1 MSDTL
6 IEKYAAVH
14 ALLDEIA
21 DATSDSCTELEV
33 AELAITHEHAVRKMG
48 SIGLQRILD
57 VSDREAFRAVQASK
71 LDEFVAQRLRIPNP
85 RKRLRQVTQL
95 TEMHAMTG
103 DKLPAKCPETAD
115 AMADGDLSHE
125 HVDAV
130 LDVMAK
136 VPSATPPEMRDLAEE
151 QLAEIARHHSPR
163 EITRAGARIL
173 LHLDPDGDLPDE
185 RDRARNRSLSL
196 GAQDTLGMSKLM
208 GTLDPTTRALFE
220 VLLAAWA
227 KPGMNNPDDDASPKG
242 GADDDG
248 IDQDAL
254 RDAAS
259 RDCRTQAQRN
269 HDALN
274 ALLRAAADGGL
285 YGASHRG
292 LPPHIVV
299 SITEGQLRERAGIGH
314 TTTGTD
320 LPMSEIVR
328 LAAQAQ
334 MYLAV
339 FDDHTGE
346 PLYFGRA
353 KRLAS
358 ESQRFVTFAEYGGCS
373 KPGCPRPFSHTEAH
387 HAEQDWAQGG
397 STDITDL
404 APACGPHNR
413 AVHDGPGGWQTVK
426 ITDGPDRGKYGWVAN
441 GTTDPPR
448 TNHLHRPDRIL
459 DDTAPPD
466 PDWSD
471 IEHRLELVLAEHHS
485 GPRLLEPSEPWII
498 RVIDYRSPIITTS

>member
-1 MSDTL
+1 MSDSL
-6 IEKYAAVH
+6 VEDYAQLH
-14 ALLDEIA
+14 ALLDRIA
-21 DATSDSCTELEV
+21 ERPSDACSEAEV

-57 VSDREAFRAVQASK
+57 VSDREAYRAVQCAK
-71 LDEFVAQRLRIPNP
+71 LYEFVGQRLRIANP
-85 RKRLRQVTQL
+85 RKRLRQVAEL

-103 DKLPAKCPETAD
+103 EKLPAKCPETAD

-130 LDVMAK
+130 LDVLAK
-136 VPSATPPEMRDLAEE
+136 VPAATPPEVRDLAEE
-151 QLAEIARHHSPR
+151 QLAEIARHHSPK
-163 EITRAGARIL
+163 EILRAGARIL
-173 LHLDPDGDLPDE
+173 QHLDPDGDLPDE
-185 RDRARNRSLSL
+185 RDRARNRGVSL

-227 KPGMNNPDDDASPKG
+227 KPGMNNPDDEESPRG
-242 GADDDG
+242 GADDEGTDPE
-248 IDQDAL
+248 QL
-254 RDAAS
+254 RAS
-259 RDCRTQAQRN
+259 ADRDCRTQAQRN
-269 HDALN
+269 HDAFH
-274 ALLRAAADGGL
+274 ALLKAAADGGL

-292 LPPHIVV
+292 LPPHVIV
-299 SITEGQLRERAGIGH
+299 SITESQLRERAGIGH

-320 LPMSEIVR
+320 LPMSEIVK

-346 PLYFGRA
+346 ALYFGRA

-358 ESQRFVTFAEYGGCS
+358 EAQRFVTFAEYGGCS
-373 KPGCPRPFSHTEAH
+373 MPGCPRPFSHTEAH
-387 HAEQDWAQGG
+387 HAEEDWANGG
-397 STDITDL
+397 NTDITDL

-413 AVHDGPGGWQTVK
+413 AVHDGPGGWQTEK
-426 ITDGPDRGKYGWVAN
+426 ILDGPDRGKYGWRAN

-466 PDWSD
+466 PEWSD
-471 IEHRLELVLAEHHS
+471 IEHQLELILAEHHS
-485 GPRLLEPSEPWII
+485 AQPESESPEPVII
-498 RVIDYRSPIITTS
+498 RVIDYRTPITP

>member
-1 MSDTL
+1 MSNSL
-6 IEKYAAVH
+6 IDDYAALH
-14 ALLDEIA
+14 ALLEEIA
-21 DATSDSCTELEV
+21 EAPSDSCTELEV
-33 AELAITHEHAVRKMG
+33 AGLAITHEHAVRKMG

-57 VSDREAFRAVQASK
+57 VSDREAFRSVQCVK
-71 LDEFVAQRLRIPNP
+71 LDEFVGQRLRITNP

-95 TEMHAMTG
+95 AAMHALTG
-103 DKLPAKCPETAD
+103 EKLPPRCPETAD
-115 AMADGDLSHE
+115 AMADGALGHE

-173 LHLDPDGDLPDE
+173 SHLDPDGDLPDD

-196 GAQDTLGMSKLM
+196 GAQDTLGMSTLM

-227 KPGMNNPDDDASPKG
+227 KPGMNNPDDEQSPRG
-242 GADDDG
+242 GAHDEG
-248 IDQDAL
+248 IDQDQL

-259 RDCRTQAQRN
+259 RDCRTQAQRS
-269 HDALN
+269 HDAFH
-274 ALLRAAADGGL
+274 ALLQAASDGGL

-292 LPPHIVV
+292 LPPHIIV
-299 SITEGQLRERAGIGH
+299 SITEAQLRERAGIGH

-320 LPMSEIVR
+320 LPMSEVVK

-346 PLYFGRA
+346 ALYFGRA

-358 ESQRFVTFAEYGGCS
+358 ESQRFVKFAEYGGCS

-387 HAEQDWAQGG
+387 HAEQDWADGG
-397 STDITDL
+397 NTDITDL

-413 AVHDGPGGWQTVK
+413 AVHDGPGGWRTEK
-426 ITDGPDRGKYGWVAN
+426 ILDGPDRGKYGWVAN

-459 DDTAPPD
+459 DDTSPPE
-466 PDWSD
+466 PEWSD
-471 IEHRLELVLAEHHS
+471 IEHSLELILTEHTS
-485 GPRLLEPSEPWII
+485 APTPPDPVII
-498 RVIDYRSPIITTS
+498 RVIDYRAPVRPSC

>member
-6 IEKYAAVH
+6 VEKYAAVR

-21 DATSDSCTELEV
+21 EASSDACSELEV
-33 AELAITHEHAVRKMG
+33 AELAIAHEHAVRKMG

-57 VSDREAFRAVQASK
+57 VSDREAYRAVQCAK
-71 LDEFVAQRLRIPNP
+71 LSEFVGQRLRIPNP
-85 RKRLRQVTQL
+85 RKRLRQVTEL

-103 DKLPAKCPETAD
+103 EKLPPRCPETSD
-115 AMADGDLSHE
+115 AMADGALGHD
-125 HVDAV
+125 HVDAI

-136 VPSATPPEMRDLAEE
+136 VPAATPPEMRDLAEE
-151 QLAEIARHHSPR
+151 QLAEIARHHSPK
-163 EITRAGARIL
+163 EILRAGARIL
-173 LHLDPDGDLPDE
+173 QHLDPDGDLPDD
-185 RDRARNRSLSL
+185 RDRARNRSVSL
-196 GAQDTLGMSKLM
+196 GPQDTVGMSKLM

-227 KPGMNNPDDDASPKG
+227 KPGMNNPDDEESPRG
-242 GADDDG
+242 GADDEG
-248 IDQDAL
+248 IDPEQL
-254 RDAAS
+254 RAS
-259 RDCRTQAQRN
+259 ADRDCRTQTQRN
-269 HDALN
+269 HDAFH
-274 ALLRAAADGGL
+274 ALLKAAADGGL

-292 LPPHIVV
+292 LPPHLIV
-299 SITEGQLRERAGIGH
+299 SITESRLRERAGIGH

-320 LPMSEIVR
+320 LPMAEIIK
-328 LAAQAQ
+328 LAAQSQ

-346 PLYFGRA
+346 ALYFGRA

-358 ESQRFVTFAEYGGCS
+358 EVQRMILFAEYGGCS
-373 KPGCPRPFSHTEAH
+373 MPGCPRPFSHTEAH
-387 HAEQDWAQGG
+387 HAEQDWANGG
-397 STDITDL
+397 LTDITDL

-413 AVHDGPGGWQTVK
+413 AVHDGPGGWQTEK
-426 ITDGPDRGKYGWVAN
+426 ILDGPDRGKYGWRAN

-471 IEHRLELVLAEHHS
+471 IEHQLELILADHHATR
-485 GPRLLEPSEPWII
+485 PEPVII
-498 RVIDYRSPIITTS
+498 RVIDYRTPITG

>member
-1 MSDTL
+1 VSDSL
-6 IEKYAAVH
+6 IEDYAELHAV
-14 ALLDEIA
+14 LDRIVER
-21 DATSDSCTELEV
+21 TSDACSELEV
-33 AELAITHEHAVRKMG
+33 AELAIAHEHAVRKLG

-57 VSDREAFRAVQASK
+57 VSDREAFRAVQCAK
-71 LDEFVAQRLRIPNP
+71 LDEFVAQRLRIPNA
-85 RKRLRQVTQL
+85 RKRLRQMAQL
-95 TEMHAMTG
+95 SEMHAMTG
-103 DKLPAKCPETAD
+103 EKLPPKCPETAD
-115 AMADGDLSHE
+115 AFAEGTLAHE

-130 LDVMAK
+130 LDVIAK
-136 VPSATPPEMRDLAEE
+136 VPAATPPEMRDLAEQ

-173 LHLDPDGDLPDE
+173 SHLDPDGDLPDE
-185 RDRARNRSLSL
+185 RDRARNRGVSL
-196 GAQDTLGMSKLM
+196 GSQDTLGMSKLM

-220 VLLAAWA
+220 VLLAKWA
-227 KPGMNNPDDDASPKG
+227 APGMNNPDDENSPRG
-242 GADDDG
+242 GADDD
-248 IDQDAL
+248 DVDHDAL

-269 HDALN
+269 HDAFH
-274 ALLRAAADGGL
+274 ALLKAAADGGL

-299 SITEGQLRERAGIGH
+299 SITETQLRDRAGIGH

-320 LPMSEIVR
+320 LPMSEIVK

-334 MYLAV
+334 MHLAV
-339 FDDHTGE
+339 FDDHTGQA
-346 PLYFGRA
+346 LYFGRA

-358 ESQRFVTFAEYGGCS
+358 ESQRFLMFAEYGGCS

-387 HAEQDWAQGG
+387 HAEQDWAEGG
-397 STDITDL
+397 NTDITDL

-471 IEHRLELVLAEHHS
+471 IEHRLELILADHHAAHA
-485 GPRLLEPSEPWII
+485 EPESPEPVIL
-498 RVIDYRSPIITTS
+498 RVIDYRAPIRA